1 MERLGLILLG
11 PPGAGKGTQAKKL
24 ELEFG
29 YKQISTGDLLRK
41 AVQDGTQIGR
51 VAEGYMKK
59 GALVPDDIIIK
70 LVKGAILQHERFI
83 LDGFPRNISQANM
96 LEDLLS
102 EIHARLQY
110 VILLSVSDDE
120 IVHRLLARRVCPVCG
135 RVYNLLTSPPKNDNL
150 CDDCGVPLVKREDDN
165 EETIR
170 NRLKVYREE
179 TAPLID
185 YYRKKKILKE
195 VSASSSVDRVFA
207 KIAEILGGNFQ

>member
-70 LVKGAILQHERFI
+70 LVKAAILQHERFI

-96 LEDLLS
+96 LEGLLS

>member
-1 MERLGLILLG
+1 LERLGLILLG

-96 LEDLLS
+96 LEGLLS

>member
-1 MERLGLILLG
+1 LERLGLILLG

-29 YKQISTGDLLRK
+29 YKQVSTGDLLRK
-41 AVQDGTQIGR
+41 AVQEGTQIGKM
-51 VAEGYMKK
+51 AADYIKK

-70 LVKGAILQHERFI
+70 LVKGALLQHERFI

-120 IVHRLLARRVCPVCG
+120 IVRRLLARRVCPVCG
-135 RVYNLLTSPPKNDNL
+135 RVYNLLTSPPKNDNI

-185 YYRKKKILKE
+185 YYRKKRILKE
-195 VSASSSVDRVFA
+195 VSASSSVDGVFGKVA
-207 KIAEILGGNFQ
+207 RMVKGNIQ

>member
-29 YKQISTGDLLRK
+29 YKQVSTGDLLRK
-41 AVQDGTQIGR
+41 AVQEGTQIGR

-70 LVKGAILQHERFI
+70 LVKAAILQHERFI

-96 LEDLLS
+96 LEGLLS

>member
-195 VSASSSVDRVFA
+195 VSASSSVGRVFA